1 MSWVY
6 LGAAIVLEVIGTTSL
21 KLSHGLT
28 RLWPSVLMAI
38 CYVGCFACLAQALKR
53 VEVGVAYAIWSGVG
67 IALLTGI
74 GVLFFRES
82 VSPLKLISIGLIIAG
97 IIGVHLSGGS
107 HP

>member
-28 RLWPSVLMAI
+28 RLWPSVLMGI
-38 CYVGCFACLAQALKR
+38 CYASCFACLAQALKR
-53 VEVGVAYAIWSGVG
+53 LEVGVAYAIWSGVG

>member
-1 MSWVY
+1 MSWIY
-6 LGAAIVLEVIGTTSL
+6 LGAAIVLEVVGTTSL

-28 RLWPSVLMAI
+28 RLWPSVLMTI
-38 CYVGCFACLAQALKR
+38 CYVGCFTCLAQALKR

-97 IIGVHLSGGS
+97 IIGVHLSGS